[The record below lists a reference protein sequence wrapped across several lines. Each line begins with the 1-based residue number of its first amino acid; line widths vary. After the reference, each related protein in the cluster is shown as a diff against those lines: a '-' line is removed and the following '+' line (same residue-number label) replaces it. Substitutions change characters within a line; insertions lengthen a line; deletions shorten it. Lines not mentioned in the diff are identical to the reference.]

1 MSATKGKSVH
11 VRRKSGRILLWLRK
25 GGLVSVLLTA
35 TLVPVQAKET
45 RDAGKPI
52 FEENCTPCHGDDGT
66 GKTPP
71 GMALGAHD
79 LTSAEVSK
87 KPDSELAR
95 TISQGRNKM
104 PAFGDKLDEKQIREL
119 LIYVRTLR
127 KR

>member
-1 MSATKGKSVH
+1 
-11 VRRKSGRILLWLRK
+11 
-25 GGLVSVLLTA
+25 
-35 TLVPVQAKET
+35 
-45 RDAGKPI
+45 
-52 FEENCTPCHGDDGT
+52 
-66 GKTPP
+66 
-71 GMALGAHD
+71 MALGAHD

-87 KPDSELAR
+87 KPDSELAQ